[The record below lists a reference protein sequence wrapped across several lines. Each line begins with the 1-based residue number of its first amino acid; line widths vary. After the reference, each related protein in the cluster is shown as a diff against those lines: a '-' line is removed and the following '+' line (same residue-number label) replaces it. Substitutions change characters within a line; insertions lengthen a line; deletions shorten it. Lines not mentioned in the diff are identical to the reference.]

1 MAACDLAGY
10 LVLRIGSVSSMA
22 AGEDLQM
29 MLGGVKRGAD
39 FRFSI
44 KYTEGSYLSISDHIS
59 VNTADKLIW
68 MPV

>member
-1 MAACDLAGY
+1 
-10 LVLRIGSVSSMA
+10 MA